1 MNGRFNLE
9 IKYKNR
15 NVEDYDYED
24 DSISYKSFLS
34 TSINSTNWELGRNA

>member
-1 MNGRFNLE
+1 MNGRFNFE
-9 IKYKNR
+9 IQYKNR
-15 NVEDYDYED
+15 NVQNYED